1 VKSNASLAARRSAAI
16 PSGLAKHSDVY
27 VDRAENA
34 ELWDVEGRRYIDFAA
49 GIAVTNTGHRH
60 PKVMERVRRQM
71 ERVTHTSFQ
80 TTPYEDYVS
89 LCERLN
95 ALVPGDFTKKTF
107 LVTTGAE
114 AIENA
119 AKIARAVTGRS
130 ALIAFSGAF
139 HGRTMLAMSLT
150 GKTVPYKAGFGPLV
164 GDIYH
169 APFPIPFH
177 GVSEA
182 DALDA
187 LQEIFRVQVDPSRV
201 AAIFIEP
208 VQGEGGFYPAPA
220 SFLKTL
226 RGICDE
232 HGILLVADEIQTGF
246 ARTGRMFAMEH
257 AGVAADLVAMAKG
270 LGGGFPI
277 AAVSGRADI
286 MDRIPAGGVGSTFA
300 GNPLACAAAH
310 AVLDIIAEEKLI
322 ERAQEIG
329 RRIKARLEPWAQGNE
344 FPSIGEVRGLGA
356 MVALEFVTDRA
367 SRKPASDLAKA
378 VTRIALD
385 SGLLVLNCG
394 VRANGVRLLPPLTI
408 PFDLLEEGLDRLE
421 AAIRTAQ
428 EETI

>member
-1 VKSNASLAARRSAAI
+1 MRSNASLAARRSAAI
-16 PSGLAKHSDVY
+16 PAGLAKHSDIY
-27 VDRAENA
+27 IDRAENA
-34 ELWDVEGRRYIDFAA
+34 ELWDVEGRHYVDFAA

-60 PKVMERVRRQM
+60 EKVVERVKQQLDRF
-71 ERVTHTSFQ
+71 THTSFQ

-95 ALVPGDFTKKTF
+95 ELAPGDFAKKTF

-139 HGRTMLAMSLT
+139 HGRTLLAMSLT

-169 APFPIPFH
+169 VPFPIPFH

-182 DALDA
+182 DSLEA
-187 LQEIFRVQVDPSRV
+187 LQQLFRVQADPSRV

-220 SFLKTL
+220 SFLQAL
-226 RGICDE
+226 RRICDE
-232 HGILLVADEIQTGF
+232 HGILLIADEIQTGF
-246 ARTGRMFAMEH
+246 GRTGKMFAMEH
-257 AGVAADLVAMAKG
+257 SGVSADIVTTAKG

-277 AAVSGRADI
+277 AAITGRAEL
-286 MDRIPAGGVGSTFA
+286 MDKIPAGGVGSTFA

-310 AVLDIIAEEKLI
+310 AVLDVIEEERLV
-322 ERAQEIG
+322 ERAREIG
-329 RRIKARLEPWAQGNE
+329 RRIKATLEPWAQGNE
-344 FPSIGEVRGLGA
+344 FPTIGEVRGLGA
-356 MVALEFVTDRA
+356 MVAIEFVTDRA
-367 SRKPASDLAKA
+367 SRAPAADLAKA
-378 VTRIALD
+378 VTRIALET
-385 SGLLVLNCG
+385 GLLVLNCG
-394 VRANGVRLLPPLTI
+394 VRGNGVRLLPPLTI
-408 PFDLLEEGLDRLE
+408 PFELLDQGLDRLE
-421 AAIRTAQ
+421 AAIRQAQ
-428 EETI
+428 SEMK

>member
-1 VKSNASLAARRSAAI
+1 MRSNASLAERRSAAI
-16 PSGLAKHSDVY
+16 PAGLAKHSDIY
-27 VDRAENA
+27 IARAENA

-60 PKVMERVRRQM
+60 PAVVERVKRQLDQF
-71 ERVTHTSFQ
+71 THTSFQ

-95 ALVPGDFTKKTF
+95 ALAPGDTPKKTF

-139 HGRTMLAMSLT
+139 HGRTLLAMTLT
-150 GKTVPYKAGFGPLV
+150 GKTAPYKAGFGPLV
-164 GDIYH
+164 SDIYH
-169 APFPIPFH
+169 VPFPIAFH
-177 GVSEA
+177 GVSVA
-182 DALDA
+182 DSLAA
-187 LQEIFRVQVDPSRV
+187 LQQVFRVQADPSRV

-220 SFLKTL
+220 SFLKSL
-226 RGICDE
+226 RRICDE
-232 HGILLVADEIQTGF
+232 HGILLIADEIQTGF
-246 ARTGRMFAMEH
+246 GRTGRMFAMEH
-257 AGVAADLVAMAKG
+257 SGVSADIVTMAKG

-277 AAVSGRADI
+277 AAITGRAEL
-286 MDRIPAGGVGSTFA
+286 MDKIPMGGVGSTFA

-310 AVLDIIAEEKLI
+310 AVLDVIETEKLV

-329 RRIKARLEPWAQGNE
+329 RRIKARLEPWANGNE
-344 FPSIGEVRGLGA
+344 FPTIGEVRGLGA
-356 MVALEFVTDRA
+356 MVAIEFVTDRSTRA
-367 SRKPASDLAKA
+367 PAADLAKA

-394 VRANGVRLLPPLTI
+394 IRGNGVRLLPPLTI
-408 PFDLLEEGLDRLE
+408 PFDLLDEGLDRLE
-421 AAIRTAQ
+421 AAIRQAQ
-428 EETI
+428 SEAR